1 MAIFHLNAKVI
12 SRGKGQSAIA
22 AAAYRSGE
30 MLLDEQA
37 GEVKH
42 YRARAERIQFTEIM
56 VPAAAPRWANDRN
69 SLWNAA
75 EQAERRKDAQLAR
88 EIEVALPHELTDEQ
102 RAWLVKDFAREAF
115 VRRGY
120 GADIAIHAPEDGH
133 DGRNHHAHIMVTRRT
148 LGPEGFAPTKDWQLD
163 KAFLAG
169 LRQQW
174 EHLANRHLERHGHA
188 ARIDHRSLE
197 AQGVDREPGVHLGY
211 AADGM
216 ERRGEASDRGDELR
230 GVVGRNGIRAEMGE
244 IDKELKGLEATE
256 AKARA
261 EAVVA
266 LQKDSK
272 ADDRAATVPVVKES
286 EPNKGTQQ
294 GALSASIE
302 RKEGHAAAE
311 RGKVREEPRKAASRQ
326 PKPAEKG
333 LKVVDGAMGLVG
345 GLADFVC
352 DFLAASGS
360 STPAGK
366 PDAQYAD
373 PTDPAAR
380 RARQRARI
388 AAADA
393 AERDRKALERIDE
406 DMKAGRN
413 LSASDIRSLT
423 RAHQEQIRDHGDDA
437 MRQMVDEARR
447 SSERFWKGEERER
460 E

>member
-56 VPAAAPRWANDRN
+56 VPAAAPKWANDRN

-133 DGRNHHAHIMVTRRT
+133 DDRNHHAHIMVTRRT
-148 LGPEGFAPTKDWQLD
+148 LGPEGFAPTKDWQFD
-163 KAFLAG
+163 KTFLAD

-174 EHLANRHLERHGHA
+174 EHLTNRHLERHGHA
-188 ARIDHRSLE
+188 ARVDHRSLE
-197 AQGVDREPGVHLGY
+197 AQGVEREPGVHLGY

-230 GVVGRNGIRAEMGE
+230 GVVGRNGIRAEMAE

-261 EAVVA
+261 EAVAV
-266 LQKDSK
+266 LQKADKVDEK
-272 ADDRAATVPVVKES
+272 ASQTPVAKEAEPYKAA
-286 EPNKGTQQ
+286 QQ
-294 GALSASIE
+294 EATSARKE
-302 RKEGHAAAE
+302 RKEE
-311 RGKVREEPRKAASRQ
+311 RGVAAQEKQREEPRNAPKVP

-360 STPAGK
+360 SASVEK
-366 PDAQYAD
+366 PDEQYAD

-437 MRQMVDEARR
+437 MRQMVDEARQ